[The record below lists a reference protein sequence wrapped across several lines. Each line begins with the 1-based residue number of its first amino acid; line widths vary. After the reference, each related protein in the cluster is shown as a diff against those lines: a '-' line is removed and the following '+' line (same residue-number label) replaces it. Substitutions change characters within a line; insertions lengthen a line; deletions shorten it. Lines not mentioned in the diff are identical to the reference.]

1 MEAVSD
7 LSSEKNSL
15 VSVTGQPPVSNEQP
29 GTQDLNRLLQ
39 LQRDLLSRIALLEP
53 LETILHSLC
62 SEVEKLIPE
71 SHVFVM
77 KSHADQSMTL
87 LCAPTIKPQ
96 YHIHLRNQRVDPNA
110 PPWGRAV
117 FVKAPEFESHTSS
130 NRPKKAGYSLFER
143 LKAQS
148 CWSYPLYES
157 ADQVSGSFTIL
168 RTPLGFPS
176 PLEARIHE
184 SAAHIASIALSKHQ
198 HTQFLQASERRFSN
212 IVSSIPGVV
221 MQTEFDEERRP
232 YFSYVSDGIKP
243 LFGISAQDAM
253 NQFDLVWDHLHH
265 DAQSTLRAYRRATHA
280 KNKLWTAEC
289 RLTDVQGNQK
299 WIYIASTPEWGENRS
314 LIKIN
319 SILLDVT
326 QEKETQ
332 AQLELAGIAFASTSE
347 GIMVTDNKN
356 RIVNINRAYCEM
368 TGFKAHELLGR
379 SPSIFSTGAC
389 DRRKFNTIFETLLSD
404 GYWQG
409 EVWGRRRTGEHYPQW
424 LNITVVYNEHGIITH
439 FVSVAADLSNVKES
453 EARLRYMSQHDTL
466 TDLPNR
472 DLFKKLLD
480 HAISEAGNS
489 QRIAV
494 LMIDLDRFKYIN
506 DTFGHQEG
514 DQLLIQV
521 SRRVRKALGDK
532 GLLARVG
539 GDEFTIMIS
548 PCSHQGEAER
558 IASTVISTLEQP
570 FRLKDH
576 QIYANASIG
585 MALYPDHG
593 FDSTTLIKNADTAVH
608 KAKESGR
615 NKYACYRK
623 EHSQFF
629 EQWMRLEPDLRQA
642 LSQDQFRV
650 FYQPQI
656 DAMTGQL
663 SGVEALL
670 RWEHPTQGL
679 MSPGEFLTIIEE
691 LGLMVKVGSWVI
703 EQACA
708 QAAKWRK
715 AGFPYFKVAVNIAGQ
730 QILTKGLV
738 DWVSQMLTKYDI
750 SPAQLELE
758 IVENIVVKHAD
769 EVTPVLNALKDMGI
783 SLALD
788 DFGTGY
794 SSLSY
799 LKMLPI
805 QKVKIDQSLVRDIP
819 TDSNDEAI
827 ARAVIALGHSLNLCV
842 CAEGVESKEH
852 QIFLRR
858 EGCDQLQGYLIS
870 RPVPAEALNSWML
883 QQAHLLNNNVGSLP

>member
-1 MEAVSD
+1 MELVSD
-7 LSSEKNSL
+7 LLNENNSL
-15 VSVTGQPPVSNEQP
+15 VSVSSQQHSNKEQP
-29 GTQDLNRLLQ
+29 STQDLNRLLQ
-39 LQRDLLSRIALLEP
+39 LQRGLLSRIALLEP
-53 LETILHSLC
+53 LETILDSLC
-62 SEVEKLIPE
+62 REVENLIPE

-77 KSHADQSMTL
+77 KSYADQSMTL
-87 LCAPTIKPQ
+87 LCAPSISPKFHT
-96 YHIHLRNQRVDPNA
+96 HLRNQRVDPNA
-110 PPWGRAV
+110 PPWGRSV
-117 FVKAPEFESHTSS
+117 YVKAPEFESHTCF
-130 NRPKKAGYSLFER
+130 NRPKKAGYSIFDR
-143 LKAQS
+143 MKAQS

-157 ADQVSGSFTIL
+157 ADKVSGSFTIL
-168 RTPLGFPS
+168 RSQLGFPS

-221 MQTEFDEERRP
+221 MQTEFDDDRRP
-232 YFSYVSDGIKP
+232 YFSYVSDGIEL
-243 LFGISAQDAM
+243 LFGITASEAM
-253 NQFDLVWDHLHH
+253 DQFNVVWDNLHH
-265 DAQSTLRAYRRATHA
+265 KAQSTLRAYRRATRTES
-280 KNKLWTAEC
+280 NLWTAEC
-289 RLTDVQGNQK
+289 RLTDTQGTKK
-299 WIYIASTPEWGENRS
+299 WIYVASTPEWGPDNS
-314 LIKIN
+314 LIKIS
-319 SILLDVT
+319 SILLDIT

-347 GIMVTDNKN
+347 GIMVTDNQN
-356 RIVNINRAYCEM
+356 QIVNINRAYCEM
-368 TGFKAHELLGR
+368 TGYESSELLGL
-379 SPSIFSTGAC
+379 SPSVFSTGAC
-389 DRRKFNTIFETLLSD
+389 DRHKFNTIFETLLND
-404 GYWQG
+404 GHWQG
-409 EVWGRRRTGEHYPQW
+409 EVWGRRKTGEHYPQW
-424 LNITVVYNEHGIITH
+424 LNITVVYNEHNVITH

-480 HAISEAGNS
+480 HAITEADSS

-548 PCSHQGEAER
+548 PCSHQGEAEM

-570 FRLKDH
+570 FSLKGQ

-615 NKYACYRK
+615 NMHACYRK

-679 MSPGEFLTIIEE
+679 MPPGEFLPIIEE

-708 QAAKWRK
+708 QAAKWREG
-715 AGFPYFKVAVNIAGQ
+715 GFPYFKVAVNIAGQ
-730 QILTKGLV
+730 QILNDGLV
-738 DWVSQMLTKYDI
+738 EWVSQMLKKYDI

-819 TDSNDEAI
+819 TDPNDEAI
-827 ARAVIALGHSLNLCV
+827 VRAVIALGHSLNLCV
-842 CAEGVESKEH
+842 CAEGVELKEH
-852 QIFLRR
+852 QVFLRR

-870 RPVPAEALNSWML
+870 RPVPAETLNTWMR
-883 QQAHLLNNNVGSLP
+883 QQAHLLTNDLSS